1 MAHDASGTPV
11 PGKRTVMALAILILV
26 IAVTGFVLMARLV
39 EDNKTREL
47 DAAYRQLGLVADSR
61 AAAVDEWLGGQKKAI
76 STIAGNPSLSFFMT
90 ELQWSGDVAAVTDGE
105 SRLQILKN
113 YLLFSADQTG
123 FTAPPEG
130 ADVPANIARKARA
143 GLMVI
148 DPAGRPVVGT
158 PWTPDVIKR
167 LGALDALATLKAP
180 LLVGPYPGETGE
192 LSLVLAAPIMP
203 FEGGSAKGGGA
214 VGFVIGVRLLG
225 DALAARLHQP
235 GEQTETGR
243 NYLVGQ
249 KGGQKGGDLIHYL
262 AGIRDDA
269 VAAHLPNAPETLAA
283 AFAVA
288 SPGGYAI
295 RDDYA
300 GTRVL
305 VTGKDLSE
313 APWTLVRTVAAEE
326 ALGGAEARARSLL
339 IIFGL
344 VVLSLVIG
352 ILLIWRHGASVRVAA
367 AAARQQAL
375 ANRLERLTGF
385 LRAVT
390 DSQPTAIAALD
401 EAGHFRFAN
410 RRSAEDGEMEPA
422 DMMGKTITSVLGA
435 ARGRGLDADNRAV
448 IETGKPVTRIR
459 SHEGETGEQILQT
472 YHTPIEIPDGIGGGD
487 GGQGVL
493 MVLEDVTALVTE
505 RERREHTLRQLV
517 TTLATIIDSRDP
529 FATRHSRMVAEVAEA
544 MAEDMDLDDVTVE
557 TAEIAGALMNLG
569 KVLVPREVLTREG
582 DLTSGELET
591 IRSSILGSAE
601 LLKGVAFDGPVVE
614 TIRQV
619 QAHWDGSGIPAGLR
633 GEDILITARI
643 VAVANAFVGMI
654 SPRAYRQG
662 LPMDDVIRLL
672 LEKVDTVFD
681 RRPVAALV
689 NYLDNHGGR
698 EKWERRPADRNNPAD
713 PA

>member
-1 MAHDASGTPV
+1 MAHDASGMPV

-61 AAAVDEWLGGQKKAI
+61 AAAVDEWLGTQKKAI
-76 STIAGNPSLSFFMT
+76 SAMAGNPSLSFFMT
-90 ELQWSGDVAAVTDGE
+90 ELQWSGDVSAVTDGE

-130 ADVPANIARKARA
+130 ADVPANIDRKARA

-148 DPAGRPVVGT
+148 DSAGRPVVGT

-167 LGALDALATLKAP
+167 LGDLDALVTRKAP

-192 LSLVLAAPIMP
+192 ASLILAAPIMP

-214 VGFVIGVRLLG
+214 VGFVIGVRLIG
-225 DALAARLHQP
+225 DDLAARLRQP

-249 KGGQKGGDLIHYL
+249 KGGQKGDQIQYL
-262 AGIRDDA
+262 AGVRDDA
-269 VAAHLPNAPETLAA
+269 VAAPLPNTPEKLAA
-283 AFAVA
+283 AFAAA
-288 SPGGYAI
+288 SPGAYAI

-305 VTGKDLSE
+305 VTGEVLSE

-401 EAGHFRFAN
+401 EAGHYRFAN
-410 RRSAEDGEMEPA
+410 RRSAEDGAMEPA

-448 IETGKPVTRIR
+448 IETGEPVTRIR
-459 SHEGETGEQILQT
+459 SHEGEDGEKILKT
-472 YHTPIEIPDGIGGGD
+472 FHTPIEIPDGIGGGD

-544 MAEDMDLDDVTVE
+544 VAEDMDLDDVTVE

-591 IRSSILGSAE
+591 IRSSILASAE

-619 QAHWDGSGIPAGLR
+619 QAHWDGSGIPAGLK

-698 EKWERRPADRNNPAD
+698 EKWERRPGDRIDPAD